1 MKKLLIALVASFSF
15 QLAWAAADATAPAMP
30 AVKGEV
36 LEVMDV
42 DIYTYLRLKTANGEV
57 WAAVNKTA
65 LKKGAQVTIDN
76 PMAMRNFESK
86 TLKKTF
92 GTIVFG
98 TIGPAAG
105 TAASTPAAGAA
116 GKPADLGQVHG
127 NAAKMPDAE
136 VGKVAKAPGE
146 NGRTVA
152 QVNAERLALKGKTVS
167 IHAKVVK
174 VTAGIMGKNWVHL
187 RDGSGSAT
195 DQSNDVLVTSKD
207 RPKVGDVVT
216 AKGVVNTDVN
226 LGAGYTYKVLVENA
240 TFTP

>member
-1 MKKLLIALVASFSF
+1 MKKLLIALVASLSF
-15 QLAWAAADATAPAMP
+15 QLAWAAADATAPAMS

-36 LEVMDV
+36 LEVKDV

-57 WAAVNKTA
+57 WAAVTKA
-65 LKKGAQVTIDN
+65 PVKKGEQVAIEN

-92 GTIVFG
+92 DTIVFG
-98 TIGPAAG
+98 TLGPANGAAPA
-105 TAASTPAAGAA
+105 TAAAAS
-116 GKPADLGQVHG
+116 GKPADLGKVHG
-127 NAAKMPDAE
+127 NVVKTPDTE
-136 VGKVAKAPGE
+136 VAKVAKAPGAD
-146 NGRTVA
+146 GRTVA

-174 VTAGIMGKNWVHL
+174 VTSGIMGRNWIHL
-187 RDGSGSAT
+187 RDGSGSAA

-240 TFTP
+240 SFAP